1 MPTYNFVN
9 TETNETEVIFL
20 KMSELDDYKKAHPH
34 MKQQLA
40 VPAIGDPV
48 RLGITRPSDGMN
60 ELIKHAKK
68 SHHGST
74 IQTRN

>member
-1 MPTYNFVN
+1 MPTYNFTN
-9 TETNETEVIFL
+9 TETNETETVFL
-20 KMSELDDYKKAHPH
+20 KMSELDSYKEANPH
-34 MKQQLA
+34 MKQQLT

>member
-1 MPTYNFVN
+1 MPSYNFTN
-9 TETNETEVIFL
+9 TETNETETVFL
-20 KMSELDDYKKAHPH
+20 KMSELDEYKKANPH
-34 MKQQLA
+34 MKQQLT

-60 ELIKHAKK
+60 ELLKHAKK
-68 SHHGST
+68 SHLGST